1 MFLCLAAVRTHLWS
15 MGHQVT
21 YWCSCKKSIIQWQ
34 SSSARLFLQSH
45 TGRERALLTQEG
57 PSLPSTLRNPDEHFE
72 GPPGTSR
79 CDFLMWL
86 FDCFLLDWKQIY
98 YLIVSRVLLSTS
110 AACCVCS
117 QRWQAESS
125 VLGAVLVPLTFLSF
139 GKNYVF
145 KRQCQKSSFQNS
157 ELFSSQSFLE
167 GLKAFCYPV
176 CVEVG
181 ERRGRGCWSVGSEGF
196 LLCGHCSHPGTG
208 VGNGPQ
214 ASCVHQKSLLVKS
227 ILNQVGKSHR

>member
-1 MFLCLAAVRTHLWS
+1 
-15 MGHQVT
+15 
-21 YWCSCKKSIIQWQ
+21 
-34 SSSARLFLQSH
+34 
-45 TGRERALLTQEG
+45 
-57 PSLPSTLRNPDEHFE
+57 
-72 GPPGTSR
+72 
-79 CDFLMWL
+79 MWL
-86 FDCFLLDWKQIY
+86 LDVIIWLFPSGLKTDLLFNSI
-98 YLIVSRVLLSTS
+98 SCALSTS

-139 GKNYVF
+139 GKNYIF

-176 CVEVG
+176 CVG
-181 ERRGRGCWSVGSEGF
+181 ERRGRGCWSFGSEGF

-214 ASCVHQKSLLVKS
+214 ASCVHQRSLLVKS
-227 ILNQVGKSHR
+227 ILKQEGKSHR

>member
-1 MFLCLAAVRTHLWS
+1 MLSVQLPAAPVMFLCLAAVRTHLWS

-98 YLIVSRVLLSTS
+98 YLIVSHVLLSTS

-125 VLGAVLVPLTFLSF
+125 VLGESWSPWHSSHLARTTSSKGSVRKAVSKTVSF
-139 GKNYVF
+139 SVHSPFWKAW
-145 KRQCQKSSFQNS
+145 R
-157 ELFSSQSFLE
+157 LF
-167 GLKAFCYPV
+167 ATP
-176 CVEVG
+176 CV
-181 ERRGRGCWSVGSEGF
+181 
-196 LLCGHCSHPGTG
+196 
-208 VGNGPQ
+208 
-214 ASCVHQKSLLVKS
+214 
-227 ILNQVGKSHR
+227 